1 MVEISVPIEGG
12 MYEVWA
18 CSCPDDN
25 IFVMVQRVWCPLK
38 CPHIVGDC
46 RDVECPYKD
55 EKKEQALLDEWE
67 PKMRECV
74 RRVVDVIGEKD
85 GTVCN

>member
-1 MVEISVPIEGG
+1 MVKISVPIEGG

-18 CSCPDDN
+18 CMCPDDD
-25 IFVMVQRVWCPLK
+25 IFVMVQRVCPLE
-38 CPHIVGDC
+38 CPYIMEDC
-46 RDVECPYKD
+46 SDVECPYKD
-55 EKKEQALLDEWE
+55 EKEEQTLLDEWE

-74 RRVVDVIGEKD
+74 RRVVNVIGEKD

>member
-1 MVEISVPIEGG
+1 MVKISVPIEGG

-18 CSCPDDN
+18 CLCPDDG
-25 IFVMVQRVWCPLK
+25 IFVMVQMVCPLE
-38 CPHIVGDC
+38 CPYIMEDC

-55 EKKEQALLDEWE
+55 EKKEQTLLDEWE
-67 PKMRECV
+67 PKMRECM
-74 RRVVDVIGEKD
+74 RKVVDVIGEKD

>member
-1 MVEISVPIEGG
+1 MVKISVPIEGG

-18 CSCPDDN
+18 CLCPDDDVL
-25 IFVMVQRVWCPLK
+25 VMVHRVCPLE

-46 RDVECPYKD
+46 WEVECPYKD
-55 EKKEQALLDEWE
+55 EKTEQTLLDEWE
-67 PKMRECV
+67 PKMRECM
-74 RRVVDVIGEKD
+74 RNVVYLIGERN

>member
-1 MVEISVPIEGG
+1 MVKISVPIESG

-18 CSCPDDN
+18 CLCHDDD
-25 IFVMVQRVWCPLK
+25 VLVVVQRMCPL
-38 CPHIVGDC
+38 
-46 RDVECPYKD
+46 ECPYIAREYCEVECLYKD
-55 EKKEQALLDEWE
+55 EEKEQALLDEWE
-67 PKMRECV
+67 PKMRECM